1 MTENPSAGSSGA
13 PRVRKFMDEQKMFMS
28 FRTAAQIMLGGD
40 FLRKASTNQ
49 FLAYTTRTLITCCW
63 IYSPASASLASCL
76 YHPRAALSLTLTS
89 PLTSIAA
96 DDSVSEDYALPEPLQ
111 ARFYNFY
118 LPGSPSKSHGYL
130 SATGTN
136 MDTCPKCE
144 FGALRLYTPS
154 IDAIGLLRSG
164 VSSLHISRDSLLNDV
179 AHLQE
184 ELRHIEPLYIQIRD
198 RRNKLLKDLR
208 DYKAFLAPIRTL
220 PPETLL
226 QIFKLA
232 SFHNDPLHA
241 PWILG
246 HVCSLWQSLSRSCP
260 SLWTRIRFSDEYY
273 SSSVF
278 QEKYISLSQDL
289 PIHLFIDGEP
299 HDKRVRAILKGLM
312 MHSERWETLEL
323 NMEGEQIYR
332 LLNLASS
339 PAVQLMKFHLS
350 LRFGT
355 RLPKFRQE
363 VLSNLFSSSP
373 IQDASLPKIF
383 YSRIPINLTELRKFH
398 IYSSSPAELYSILQ
412 RAQHLIKFTVTP
424 GPGSHRLTLPSTY
437 SDMSHTAVRKL
448 SFSISGEI
456 QDNIN
461 NIPFPFSHITLPALR
476 QFDILLGEIF
486 RSRLDNLGTLDHSGM
501 IDFLHRSQCN
511 LTTIT
516 LDVPTAVE
524 TFLLPILAQSPGLRK
539 LHIFVNTSVARD
551 VFELLVSERGL
562 VQHLKDLSIEELPIS
577 PDKSSL
583 FEESDAFHTMILSRS
598 GSDRRLEIVPIPV
611 AQDSPFRDLFRIKD
625 QGVDVKFLFN
635 GKDCLVDENARTTF
649 FGSF

>member
-1 MTENPSAGSSGA
+1 M
-13 PRVRKFMDEQKMFMS
+13 
-28 FRTAAQIMLGGD
+28 
-40 FLRKASTNQ
+40 
-49 FLAYTTRTLITCCW
+49 
-63 IYSPASASLASCL
+63 
-76 YHPRAALSLTLTS
+76 
-89 PLTSIAA
+89 
-96 DDSVSEDYALPEPLQ
+96 
-111 ARFYNFY
+111 
-118 LPGSPSKSHGYL
+118 
-130 SATGTN
+130 
-136 MDTCPKCE
+136 
-144 FGALRLYTPS
+144 
-154 IDAIGLLRSG
+154 
-164 VSSLHISRDSLLNDV
+164 NDV

-226 QIFKLA
+226 HIFKLA
-232 SFHNDPLHA
+232 SSHNDPLHA

-246 HVCSLWQSLSRSCP
+246 HVCSFWRSLSRSCP
-260 SLWTRIRFSDEYY
+260 SLWTRIRFSDEYFT
-273 SSSVF
+273 SSAF
-278 QEKYISLSQDL
+278 QEKYVLLSRDL
-289 PIHLFIDGEP
+289 PVHLSIDGEP
-299 HDKRVRAILKGLM
+299 NEKRVRALLKGLM
-312 MHSERWETLEL
+312 IHSERWSTLEL

-332 LLNLASS
+332 LLNLALS

-355 RLPKFRQE
+355 RLPNFRQE

-373 IQDASLPKIF
+373 IQDVYLPSIV
-383 YSRIPINLTELRKFH
+383 YSRMPINLTELRNFH

-412 RAQHLIKFTVTP
+412 RAQHLTKLTVTP

-448 SFSISGEI
+448 SFSISRGI
-456 QDNIN
+456 QDSID
-461 NIPFPFSHITLPALR
+461 NIPFPFSHITLPALQ
-476 QFDILLGEIF
+476 QFDILLGENV
-486 RSRLDNLGTLDHSGM
+486 RSRLNDFGMLDHSGM

-516 LDVPTAVE
+516 LGVPAAVE

-551 VFELLVSERGL
+551 VFELLASERGL
-562 VQHLKDLSIEELPIS
+562 VPHLKDLSIEELPIS

-583 FEESDAFHTMILSRS
+583 FEESDAFHKMILSRS
-598 GSDRRLEIVPIPV
+598 GSDRRLEIVRLSLNTFRIWRQAPIPV

-635 GKDCLVDENARTTF
+635 GKDCLVNENARATF